1 LQHLT
6 EQLTQVNYLLI
17 CIEDVKEVTADF
29 AIRPAL
35 SFTTNQG
42 LIAQLST
49 TAGSGGRALAGC
61 TVATNSKAASHAKTD
76 GFASPSD

>member
-1 LQHLT
+1 
-6 EQLTQVNYLLI
+6 
-17 CIEDVKEVTADF
+17 VKEVTADF

-35 SFTTNQG
+35 PFTTNQG

-49 TAGSGGRALAGC
+49 AAGNALAGC
-61 TVATNSKAASHAKTD
+61 TVATKSKAASHAKTD